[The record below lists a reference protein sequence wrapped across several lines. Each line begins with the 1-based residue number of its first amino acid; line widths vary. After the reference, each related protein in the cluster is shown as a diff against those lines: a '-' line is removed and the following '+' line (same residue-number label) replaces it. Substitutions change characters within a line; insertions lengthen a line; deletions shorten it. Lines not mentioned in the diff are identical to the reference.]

1 LELELEEEDADV
13 FDCADLA
20 AETFEAEPD
29 FEESGF
35 ADFAVGDDL
44 RFEVL
49 WSLDGV
55 WERPSL
61 GAAAGWL
68 FL

>member
-1 LELELEEEDADV
+1 LEVELEEEDADV

-29 FEESGF
+29 FEESDF
-35 ADFAVGDDL
+35 ADVAVGDDL
-44 RFEVL
+44 RFKVL
-49 WSLDGV
+49 WSLEGV

-68 FL
+68 FF